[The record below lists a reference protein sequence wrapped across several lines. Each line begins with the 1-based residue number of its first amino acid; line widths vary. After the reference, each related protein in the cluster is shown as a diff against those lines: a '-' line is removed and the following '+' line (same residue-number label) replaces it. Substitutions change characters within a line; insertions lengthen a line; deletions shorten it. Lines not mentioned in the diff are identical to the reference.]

1 MNILHVAA
9 HLGGGAGKAISGIAL
24 QGQRQFA
31 DTHRVMLLQSPE
43 KSGYV
48 QACLDGGVDVMLWDG
63 GYDQLTWAD
72 VIVVSWWNHPTMAR
86 FLRQLPPCAAGLV
99 LWCHVN
105 GCHYPYLPS
114 SLAQA
119 FDGILFTSPYSLRC
133 PSWTAA
139 ERENIASR
147 AMVVYGMGNFEPK
160 SMPAKSWKSVSPELC
175 IGYVGTLNYGKI
187 HPAFVEFCKA
197 AYARVPSVRFV
208 LAGDR
213 DARLEADI
221 QSAGLWERF
230 SFPGFVSDVPALMC
244 TFDVFGYL
252 LNPEHYG
259 TTENALLESMAC
271 GVPAIVLRQNVE
283 QYIVPRNDSF
293 LVSSPEEYGERIE
306 FLRKNPLTLKE
317 MGRQAR
323 EHVLEQYNSSENAAC
338 FQKMCLQTAQAR
350 SGLHNF
356 SAVGDTPW
364 QWFCFCL
371 GSVERE
377 RFQRALAAVRQGG
390 ERGRKEALY
399 LLRHCP
405 PILRER
411 RKSSLRHFA
420 EVYPE
425 DETLRLFA
433 DLLDDLE
440 AQ

>member
-1 MNILHVAA
+1 MHVAA

-24 QGQRQFA
+24 QGQRLFG
-31 DTHRVMLLQSPE
+31 DTHRVMLLQPPE

-63 GYDQLTWAD
+63 GYDQLAGAD
-72 VIVVSWWNHPTMAR
+72 VVVVSWWNHPAMAR
-86 FLRQLPPCAAGLV
+86 FLRQFPLCGAGLV

-105 GCHYPYLPS
+105 GCHYPHLPS
-114 SLAQA
+114 LFVQA
-119 FDGILFTSPYSLRC
+119 FDGILFTSPYSLHC
-133 PSWTAA
+133 PSWTVE
-139 ERENIASR
+139 ERENIAGR
-147 AMVVYGMGNFEPK
+147 AAVVYGMGNFEPK
-160 SMPAKSWKSVSPELC
+160 SMPAKPWKSEFSGFC

-197 AYARVPSVRFV
+197 AYARVPAVRFV

-213 DARLEADI
+213 DVRLEADI

-230 SFPGFVSDVPALMC
+230 SFPGFVSDVPALMR

-283 QYIVPRNDSF
+283 QYIVPHNESF

-306 FLRKNPLTLKE
+306 FLWKDPLTLKE
-317 MGRQAR
+317 MGRQVR
-323 EHVLEQYNSSENAAC
+323 EYVLEQYNSSENAAC
-338 FQKMCLQTAQAR
+338 FQRMCLRTVQAR
-350 SGLHNF
+350 SGLHDF
-356 SAVGDTPW
+356 PVVGDTPW

-377 RFQRALAAVRQGG
+377 QFQRALAAVCQGG

-425 DETLRLFA
+425 DGTLRLFVS
-433 DLLDDLE
+433 LLDDLE
-440 AQ
+440 VQ